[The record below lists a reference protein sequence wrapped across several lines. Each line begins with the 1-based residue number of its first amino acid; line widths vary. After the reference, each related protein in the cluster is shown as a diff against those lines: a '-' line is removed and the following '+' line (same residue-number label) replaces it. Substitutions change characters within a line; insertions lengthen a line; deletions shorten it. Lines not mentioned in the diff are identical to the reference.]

1 MGSQSGL
8 QGTRPAA
15 AAVLGISPA
24 AELSLLGSQMHTSN
38 HSVCHPCSNRVSAT
52 SRTAVY
58 GPVRTIPTGP
68 FSRLVLSG
76 NAAPQVPP
84 VPEVSPPFREVTI
97 WASKKCHSVGSRIA
111 AFLWVGVDICLSRG
125 RRVKLPDR
133 ATRRPGVDLSDLEY
147 MVLLATSPR
156 RLS

>member
-1 MGSQSGL
+1 VHNVADHQIRNNDVDALKSMPCDHLG
-8 QGTRPAA
+8 AA
-15 AAVLGISPA
+15 SSC
-24 AELSLLGSQMHTSN
+24 EL
-38 HSVCHPCSNRVSAT
+38 V
-52 SRTAVY
+52 
-58 GPVRTIPTGP
+58 
-68 FSRLVLSG
+68 
-76 NAAPQVPP
+76 
-84 VPEVSPPFREVTI
+84 VSPPFREVTI